1 MKLTAQ
7 EQTRFRAY
15 LANSLMRHIEELVPV
30 YIDNTPH
37 LQDDLSDKG
46 YAELE
51 EAFMK
56 DASNI
61 TFHWTPDPYGRS

>member
-1 MKLTAQ
+1 MRLTVQ
-7 EQTRFRAY
+7 EQTRFRAF
-15 LANSLMRHIEELVPV
+15 LANSLMRHLEELVPV

-46 YAELE
+46 YQELE
-51 EAFMK
+51 EAFME

-61 TFHWTPDPYGRS
+61 SFQWTND

>member
-7 EQTRFRAY
+7 EQTRFRAF
-15 LANSLMRHIEELVPV
+15 LANALLRHIEGLIPV
-30 YIDNTPH
+30 YIENTPH

-46 YAELE
+46 YEELE
-51 EAFMK
+51 EAFVD

-61 TFHWTPDPYGRS
+61 SFQWTND

>member
-37 LQDDLSDKG
+37 LQDDLSDKS

-51 EAFMK
+51 EAFME

-61 TFHWTPDPYGRS
+61 AFHWTPDPYGRS